1 MVLANAVYLKAG
13 WQRQF
18 VPDQTAEQPF
28 ATAAGPTVRAP
39 LMTGPLYVPYSE
51 NGQWQRATIPYA
63 GGELTMRLVLPRSV
77 LRGMPA
83 LTSLLDVATAPTT
96 GDRPTL
102 VEVVLPRWNTRT
114 DLDLLTALNITDI
127 SDLSGI
133 APAVSVDA
141 AVHRAAITVDET
153 GSEAAA
159 VTAISVGVSMPPQ
172 PDIVLRVDRPFAWA
186 IVHEPTQTPVFV
198 GHVVDPTV

>member
-1 MVLANAVYLKAG
+1 
-13 WQRQF
+13 
-18 VPDQTAEQPF
+18 
-28 ATAAGPTVRAP
+28 
-39 LMTGPLYVPYSE
+39 
-51 NGQWQRATIPYA
+51 
-63 GGELTMRLVLPRSV
+63 MRVVLPRSV

-114 DLDLLTALNITDI
+114 DLDLLTALNITDM

-133 APAVSVDA
+133 APGVSVDA

-159 VTAISVGVSMPPQ
+159 VTAISVGLSMPPQ
-172 PDIVLRVDRPFAWA
+172 PAVVLRVDRPFAWA